1 MVVTLESLFIDQL
14 EKCSIEFQKEFRKIY
29 QQLKVVDK
37 PLEVKGIYK
46 NKLNKNNYKLYIDK
60 SRISLNYEND
70 ILIFACFYYNQFFSD
85 AD

>member
-1 MVVTLESLFIDQL
+1 MVVKLESLFIDQL
-14 EKCSIEFQKEFRKIY
+14 EKCSIEFQNDFRKIY
-29 QQLKVVDK
+29 QQLKIVDK

-46 NKLNKNNYKLYIDK
+46 NKLNKNNYKLFIDK

-85 AD
+85 DD